1 MHPVFFRQKTSR
13 TSLSWCRQADARLEY
28 PSEMSKP
35 TANWPA
41 WLAEHSPKLL
51 LFARTQTRSE
61 ADAED
66 MLQEA
71 IVEAARKS
79 HGAPPDLPLV
89 YTTLR
94 RRAVDLARRTDR
106 RTARE
111 EVASDVAEICWF
123 DDRIEQQETARLIEQ
138 AMKRMPEKFREVVM
152 LKIWSELTFAQIAE
166 TLDIPLNTAASR
178 YRYGLENL
186 RRDTNLKLK

>member
-1 MHPVFFRQKTSR
+1 
-13 TSLSWCRQADARLEY
+13 
-28 PSEMSKP
+28 MSNP

-51 LFARTQTRSE
+51 LFARTQTRSK

-66 MLQEA
+66 VLQEA

-79 HGAPPDLPLV
+79 HGVPPDLPLV
-89 YTTLR
+89 YATLR
-94 RRAVDLARRTDR
+94 RRAVDLARSTDR

-111 EVASDVAEICWF
+111 EAAIEATETCWF
-123 DDRIEQQETARLIEQ
+123 DDRIEKKETARLIDQ
-138 AMKRMPEKFREVVM
+138 AVKRMPEKFREVVM
-152 LKIWSELTFAQIAE
+152 LKIWSDLTFAQIAE

-178 YRYGLENL
+178 YRYGLESL
-186 RRDTNLKLK
+186 RRDTNLKLR

>member
-1 MHPVFFRQKTSR
+1 MK
-13 TSLSWCRQADARLEY
+13 D
-28 PSEMSKP
+28 P
-35 TANWPA
+35 TANWSA
-41 WLAEHSPKLL
+41 WLAEHSPMLM

-66 MLQEA
+66 VLQEA

-79 HGAPPDLPLV
+79 NGVPPDLPLV
-89 YTTLR
+89 YVTLR
-94 RRAVDLARRTDR
+94 RRAIDLARSMDR

-111 EVASDVAEICWF
+111 ETVIEITENYWF
-123 DDRIEQQETARLIEQ
+123 DDRIEQQETARLIDR
-138 AMKRMPEKFREVVM
+138 AMKRMPKKFREVVV

-178 YRYGLENL
+178 YRYGLESL
-186 RRDTNLKLK
+186 RRDTNLKLR